1 MKGFVAL
8 ALLSVLLIVHVGC
21 GSNAQE
27 KLADENSEQATLQF
41 DASQSD
47 SAAIALAEKVAL
59 AAGGSEQLAGVQ
71 QLSFQFKIKADSG
84 VVSAWRHD
92 WDRSGQRY
100 RLSGALTSGEQVLVF
115 LNLDTQDGQAFIN
128 GNPAP
133 EDELQALLA
142 MAYSRFTSDTYWL
155 LFPFKLKDAGARLEY
170 HGVKQ
175 IEATTFEVLHLSF
188 IDDVGLTPENEF
200 EIFID
205 PATHEIRRWEYFEN
219 PEAEPRIAWWDN
231 WQSFGRLKF
240 ATQRRLAESDRVIF
254 FEEIVASP
262 QVEDAIFTAPSL
274 TQAGMK

>member
-8 ALLSVLLIVHVGC
+8 ALLSVLLVVQAGC
-21 GSNAQE
+21 GSNAQDNV
-27 KLADENSEQATLQF
+27 ANENLEQATLQF

-59 AAGGSEQLAGVQ
+59 AAGGSEQLVRVQ

-100 RLSGALTSGEQVLVF
+100 RLSGALASGEQVLVF
-115 LNLDTQDGQAFIN
+115 LNLNTQDGQAFIN
-128 GNPAP
+128 GSPAP
-133 EDELQALLA
+133 EEELQALLA

-155 LFPFKLKDAGARLEY
+155 LLPFKLQDAGARLEY
-170 HGVKQ
+170 HDVKQ
-175 IEATTFEVLHLSF
+175 IEATTYEVLHLSF

-254 FEEIVASP
+254 FEEIVAAP
-262 QVEDAIFTAPSL
+262 QVEDAIFTPPSL
-274 TQAGMK
+274 TQVGMK